1 MLDNK
6 DICELARTLGCKASD
21 LLVLAPYNDP
31 FSAERNGRRKEAEW
45 FAVTCRTLGLGYGL
59 HVRRVH
65 YRASISPQ
73 VPILKPD
80 GTPYQNIYNDWMLMA
95 RASRDTRYL
104 GLVPGSWF
112 VDRRNPNPIIH
123 AKFREWRTEPH
134 IGVEY
139 SDGFSDSIYYL
150 PDEPRLPELSLEGFV
165 AEQRY
170 LVELWIEKT
179 TVHDILKPLARRYGL
194 NLISFSGEGS
204 ETACRAAIERAQQA
218 RRPLRILY
226 LSDFDPGGRSMP
238 VAVARKIE
246 YWLNATGADH
256 DITVDPI
263 VLLPEQVEHYGLP
276 RIPIKETERRAD
288 KFAQNFGEGGV
299 ELDALEALHPGELH
313 RIVEQAVLKYID
325 PDLKDREEEEA
336 ESIEADLREIEERV
350 YYEFTEEIDK
360 IRERYAAV
368 RQSLKDLQ
376 DESADVWAQI
386 NARLEAEAPHVTH
399 GWIPE
404 APEADQEAPLFD
416 SKRDYLTQL
425 DWYRHWQRRP
435 DLEDTP

>member
-1 MLDNK
+1 MLDHK
-6 DICELARTLGCKASD
+6 DICDLARTLGCKVTD
-21 LLVLAPYNDP
+21 LLVLTMQNDP
-31 FSAERNGRRKEAEW
+31 FFAERNGRRKEAEW
-45 FAVTCRTLGLGYGL
+45 FASTCRTLGLGYGL

-65 YRASISPQ
+65 YRASISPP

-80 GTPYQNIYNDWMLMA
+80 GTPYQNTYNDWMLMA
-95 RASRDTRYL
+95 RASRDARYL

-112 VDRRNPNPIIH
+112 VDRKNPDPIIH
-123 AKFREWRTEPH
+123 AKFREWRTDPH
-134 IGVEY
+134 ISVEHL
-139 SDGFSDSIYYL
+139 DGFDDSLYYL
-150 PDEPRLPELSLEGFV
+150 PDQPRLPVLSLEGFI

-179 TVHDILKPLARRYGL
+179 TAHDVLEPLARRYGL
-194 NLISFSGEGS
+194 NLVAFSGEGS
-204 ETACRAAIERAQQA
+204 ETACRTAIQRANQA

-246 YWLNATGADH
+246 YWRYATDANLDA
-256 DITVDPI
+256 TVDPI

-276 RIPIKETERRAD
+276 RIPIKETERRAG
-288 KFAQNFGEGGV
+288 KFEQAFGEGVV

-325 PDLKDREEEEA
+325 PDLKDREGAEA

-350 YYEFTEEIDK
+350 YDEFTEEIAEVG
-360 IRERYAAV
+360 ERYTAIQ
-368 RQSLKDLQ
+368 QSLKDLQ
-376 DESADVWAQI
+376 NESTELWSRI
-386 NARLEAEAPHVTH
+386 SARLEAEAPHVTADD
-399 GWIPE
+399 IPK

-416 SKRDYLTQL
+416 SKRDYLAQL
-425 DWYRHWQRRP
+425 EWYHRWQRRP
-435 DLEDTP
+435 DPGAAP